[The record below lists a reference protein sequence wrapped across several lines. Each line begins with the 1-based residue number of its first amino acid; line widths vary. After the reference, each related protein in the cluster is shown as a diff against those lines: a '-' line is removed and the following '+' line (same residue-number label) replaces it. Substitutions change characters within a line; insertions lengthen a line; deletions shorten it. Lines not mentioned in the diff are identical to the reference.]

1 MKQSTI
7 AKFDTLLSHATPL
20 SSEAVAVLITHIMA
34 DDLGDRYPVN
44 DDEHIIENKGTVLYT
59 VDNYEPKALIHPKS
73 GVLFLT
79 ADNGYTYAYDWA
91 SRASKMPEHIRDL
104 VPDGDRISDAE
115 IAEEFVN
122 NILPYLDDEL
132 ETSEENW
139 ELKELLYI

>member
-1 MKQSTI
+1 
-7 AKFDTLLSHATPL
+7 
-20 SSEAVAVLITHIMA
+20 
-34 DDLGDRYPVN
+34 
-44 DDEHIIENKGTVLYT
+44 
-59 VDNYEPKALIHPKS
+59 
-73 GVLFLT
+73 
-79 ADNGYTYAYDWA
+79 
-91 SRASKMPEHIRDL
+91 MPEHIRDL